1 MNLIERNLY
10 EAALEIGVGAL
21 DDRQPIEQENLKAA
35 ALKFATSQLK
45 EKVKEKL
52 QLLQLF
58 VPLNLLEMF
67 FKTDDTQ
74 ENERCS
80 RVHSEFG
87 QCFRSKHS
95 DGWHSG
101 MNADQKIS
109 SWYDGRGSIEHAQE
123 NCPQCKKKEKHP

>member
-21 DDRQPIEQENLKAA
+21 DDRQPIEQENLKTA
-35 ALKFATSQLK
+35 ALKFVASLLK
-45 EKVKEKL
+45 EKLKL
-52 QLLQLF
+52 F
-58 VPLNLLEMF
+58 IPLDLLEIL

-74 ENERCS
+74 KDERCS
-80 RVHSEFG
+80 RVHSDLG

-101 MNADQKIS
+101 VNADLKIG
-109 SWYDGRGSIEHAQE
+109 SWYDGRGSIKHDQE
-123 NCPQCKKKEKHP
+123 NCPQCKKEKKHP